1 MIKKFLID
9 VPQIVM
15 LTNLITLKARE
26 IITRIAEIHLIL
38 AAKDTIIV
46 SLELLT
52 RKTNSTHDLL
62 LSEDF
67 LVEKLCKK
75 ADLIRKT
82 HTSDIVEFFL
92 VGDVDVTTADHHINV
107 VVIFVQLIDNF
118 NNVSHN

>member
-1 MIKKFLID
+1 MIKKSLID

-15 LTNLITLKARE
+15 LLNFITLKARE

-46 SLELLT
+46 RLELLT

-75 ADLIRKT
+75 TDLIRKT

-92 VGDVDVTTADHHINV
+92 VSDKDLTTHNHHIDV
-107 VVIFVQLIDNF
+107 VVVVVQLIDNF
-118 NNVSHN
+118 NDVSHN